1 MADNAENL
9 TQEQIN
15 QYTSV
20 IKDIKKTSL
29 ATEFYNAD
37 IKQWREAVKRDD
49 GKENDYENARKEYE
63 HLRDE
68 LKKELLDKVK
78 DIPGACQFIE
88 SGGIQI
94 PEMYDYVEKSL
105 IDSLSR
111 FNSDFVDGYKVNY
124 QYRKTNRDE
133 TGRRDTGTPDPKPV
147 VSADLQA
154 YAKDFEAMYALLEKE
169 NPTDEDVK
177 ALLSNNA
184 FRTRN
189 LHKKDGDEWGRIL
202 FDLPEDD
209 KGRQITEENITPE
222 DFKFIHR
229 AVKNNI
235 SHKISYPIHYIKPLP
250 DGRYAEFLEDLSHLK
265 KFIETHWDKK
275 GENIGWSISRDV
287 NYYAFDRFYRG
298 ERFYK
303 DLYTKEQ
310 FAELILSEK
319 FFITDEEKEIVR
331 RFFNNYENYKDIPD
345 EDKEKIKKA
354 DKEKIKEI
362 FREKNKLGLLKR
374 ERFDNIGIVAR
385 TLQKAGANE
394 SLKHF
399 LNDQNTPDGETAV
412 TYLTR
417 HILAAQSKLD
427 RDQWRRD
434 KGETPNL
441 SDEDRKQMEEGM
453 IAAKESLK
461 TLLTLKDENGNYYV
475 DLTKT
480 NSQGMTAQEMMARYD
495 AAVSKFNEKN
505 GASLEAASRSIG
517 ELFNTQQPPHDNE
530 RETNV
535 GNTEN
540 TPPQATNPP
549 QKVVDLVPHEDKKDK
564 DRGKRGD
571 WKNAFGKISKKPVCE
586 WFYEDCFMAGLEW
599 LTDKLLGWLNNA
611 AKNYAERMKRSANNL
626 DQVAKKRAEGDR
638 FREVIEHLRDN
649 QNNIDAVARQFVGT
663 RDARRTYMEGV
674 NNAIINN
681 IIKPTPGTPENW
693 QPLDI
698 NNPADRTM
706 IDRMKKLYAENPT
719 EFAKHINKLNNPDQ
733 LNKVLDYQEKTH
745 TCAYIMALVD
755 LKKECLS
762 TNNPEIANL
771 EEEKNK
777 QKFEKKV
784 LHYMEVLNTGLAGA
798 KILEERGIDENAGR
812 NFIENMM
819 EKAMKANEDL
829 DKDIAAGHFMA
840 DTTKSLKDRQLTF
853 GQQSYEDFVKLANDT
868 LDSASVFQF
877 EQEISNKKNPD
888 KTKMKKV
895 DLREGARQQIEEITN
910 SSLDNNLNATR
921 ADYAGIMGQL
931 DENRNRDKNVKAFI
945 NKLLGKDNG
954 KSNAYYQSMTKP
966 NEGRS

>member
-49 GKENDYENARKEYE
+49 GRDNDYENARKEYE

-133 TGRRDTGTPDPKPV
+133 TGRKNTGTSNPDV
-147 VSADLQA
+147 TTDLEQ
-154 YAKDFEAMYALLEKE
+154 YGKDFEAMYALLEKE

-177 ALLSNNA
+177 ALLSNRAYQNRHSDA
-184 FRTRN
+184 VGIIDFDTAWTYNEKTLSLEDEKKDEDITFDDFKEIKEQIDKKIAERLGAPKLQGIYDEDGNFVTYKEQSYN
-189 LHKKDGDEWGRIL
+189 HYKDFLEKHWGNGIPDVAMEEIISVFGKQFGQQAGLLHKYEA
-202 FDLPEDD
+202 
-209 KGRQITEENITPE
+209 RQITKMAQN
-222 DFKFIHR
+222 
-229 AVKNNI
+229 
-235 SHKISYPIHYIKPLP
+235 
-250 DGRYAEFLEDLSHLK
+250 LK
-265 KFIETHWDKK
+265 DME
-275 GENIGWSISRDV
+275 
-287 NYYAFDRFYRG
+287 
-298 ERFYK
+298 
-303 DLYTKEQ
+303 
-310 FAELILSEK
+310 
-319 FFITDEEKEIVR
+319 
-331 RFFNNYENYKDIPD
+331 
-345 EDKEKIKKA
+345 
-354 DKEKIKEI
+354 
-362 FREKNKLGLLKR
+362 
-374 ERFDNIGIVAR
+374 
-385 TLQKAGANE
+385 ANE
-394 SLKHF
+394 TLKHF
-399 LNDQNTPDGETAV
+399 LNDNNTPDGETAV

-571 WKNAFGKISKKPVCE
+571 WKNAFGKISKKPVCDF
-586 WFYEDCFMAGLEW
+586 FYEDVFMAGLEW

-733 LNKVLDYQEKTH
+733 LDKVLDYQEKERE
-745 TCAYIMALVD
+745 CAYIMALVD